1 MLKTLFFSSLT
12 LLLTACSDG
21 GGNEDVLDVQDA
33 PPEEVTEADT
43 PDVPDV
49 PDVSDT
55 TEEEPAADVEQE
67 ELPCPTFGDVQPI
80 FTSRCTGCHPTY
92 DQYAAITGNIAAI
105 QSHVSVFHHVAGTE
119 RDQILRWIDCGTP
132 E

>member
-1 MLKTLFFSSLT
+1 MAKPLFFGVLA
-12 LLLTACSDG
+12 LILTACSDCDG
-21 GGNEDVLDVQDA
+21 EEDGQHVPDV
-33 PPEEVTEADT
+33 PTEEVTEVDT

-49 PDVSDT
+49 PDVPDT

-67 ELPCPTFGDVQPI
+67 ELPCPAFGDVQPI

-92 DQYAAITGNIAAI
+92 DQYTSITSNIAAI
-105 QSHVSVFHHVAGTE
+105 QSHVSIFHHIGGGV
-119 RDQILRWIDCGTP
+119 RDQGLRWIECGAP